1 MKEKLQEFKKWCDST
16 HIFDDDGIFRFDDWY
31 SNERLSGDMIKD
43 LLLDQNEDL
52 NLSQK
57 VEDLLWSST
66 ECPFYAELSL
76 REYLKGEAQ
85 NSPYKNVPINELT
98 EWLAQIGYDCI
109 ALDEYADTLI
119 NSTSNLKVNLLFGTR
134 EEENTL
140 FTSNL
145 GLVSELLNASNK
157 NLKVQSTDN
166 MLYQL
171 IQSQGYT
178 LEDVAKVLDGDET
191 ESKFLQSLANEIEE
205 MFDYPMQLGAMV
217 EMSLRDLVKLSN
229 PSQRDLISITFKAGS
244 SLALVDCACNG
255 TCSNLEIELEKD
267 FVVDVSS
274 ICAIQVEGHHEKG
287 FTILFSKLHDE
298 TPYEVGWY
306 TVDDI
311 CGLVPES
318 WSENKWELNLAS

>member
-1 MKEKLQEFKKWCDST
+1 MKENLQEFKKWCDST
-16 HIFDDDGIFRFDDWY
+16 RLFDDDGIFHFDDWQ
-31 SNERLSGDMIKD
+31 SDERLNASLIKD

-52 NLSQK
+52 TFSEK
-57 VEDLLWSST
+57 VEDWLWADT
-66 ECPFYAELSL
+66 ECPFCAELCL
-76 REYLKGEAQ
+76 REYLKGEAEH
-85 NSPYKNVPINELT
+85 SPYKNVPINELG
-98 EWLAQIGYDCI
+98 EWLEQIGYDCI
-109 ALDEYADTLI
+109 TLDEYADTII
-119 NSTSNLKVNLLFGTR
+119 NNTRDLKVNLLFGTR

-145 GLVSELLNASNK
+145 GLVSDLLDADNK
-157 NLKVQSTDN
+157 NLKVQNTDN

-191 ESKFLQSLANEIEE
+191 ESKFLHSLADEIEGI
-205 MFDYPMQLGAMV
+205 FDYPMQLGAMV

-229 PSQRDLISITFKAGS
+229 PSQRDLMSITFKAGS
-244 SLALVDCACNG
+244 CLALVDCSCNG

-274 ICAIQVEGHHEKG
+274 ICAIQVEEHHES
-287 FTILFSKLHDE
+287 FTIRFSKLHDE

-306 TVDDI
+306 TIDDI
-311 CGLVPES
+311 CGLVPEF